1 MINWSAI
8 ADAISTATQNCFQ
21 IAHAA
26 PLSGGCINQ
35 AWRIESRDGARYFV
49 KLNSAGKLPMFEAE
63 QTGLAAIAATQ
74 TVRVPQ
80 PLTCGICGEHTF
92 LVLEFLELRGSGN
105 ERPLGAQLAALHRVQ
120 ARQFGFARDNTLG
133 DTQQQNSWAS
143 DWITFWKE
151 QRLGFQLDLAARNGH
166 SGSLQ
171 TLGER
176 LLEKLP
182 ELLDGYTP
190 SPSLLHGDLWGGN
203 HAFLTDGAPVLF
215 DPAPYYGDREADLA
229 MTELFGGFG
238 PEFYAA
244 YRSAWPLDA
253 GYATRKSLY
262 NLYHVLNH
270 ANLFGGGYV
279 QQAESMMKRLV

>member
-1 MINWSAI
+1 MISWDAI
-8 ADAISTATQNCFQ
+8 AAAIGAATQSRFQ
-21 IAHAA
+21 VAHAA
-26 PLSGGCINQ
+26 PASGGCINQ
-35 AWRIESRDGARYFV
+35 AWRIEGRDGARYFV
-49 KLNSAGKLPMFEAE
+49 KLNSADKLAMFEAE
-63 QTGLAAIAATQ
+63 QVGLAAITTTQ

-80 PLTCGICGEHTF
+80 PITSGICSEHAF
-92 LVLEFLELRGSGN
+92 LALEYLDLCSNGN
-105 ERPLGAQLAALHRVQ
+105 EHLQGEQLAALHRIQ

-133 DTQQQNSWAS
+133 DTQQKNSWAS

-151 QRLGFQLDLAARNGH
+151 QRLGFQLDLAVHNGY
-166 SGSLQ
+166 SCSLQ
-171 TLGER
+171 ALGVR

-203 HAFLTDGAPVLF
+203 HAFLTDGTPVLF
-215 DPAPYYGDREADLA
+215 DPAPYYGDRETDLA

-279 QQAESMMKRLV
+279 QQAESMMKRLL